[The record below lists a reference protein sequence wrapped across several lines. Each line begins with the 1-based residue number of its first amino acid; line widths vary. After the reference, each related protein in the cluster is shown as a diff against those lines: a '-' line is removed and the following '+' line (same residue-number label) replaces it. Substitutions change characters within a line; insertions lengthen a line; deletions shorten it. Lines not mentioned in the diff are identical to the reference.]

1 MEKWL
6 LHSCLTPPP
15 SCQVVTAETKAQIQG
30 AEAAFQDKVQ
40 TWVGEAK
47 VSTPI
52 FRGPINQLLSYPNA
66 DGMDKRGVKKTS
78 RGVKPGYLIYLVRQF
93 GLLQVSAA

>member
-1 MEKWL
+1 MVQEFL
-6 LHSCLTPPP
+6 ESRGNGEMASPFLPHPPPP

-66 DGMDKRGVKKTS
+66 DGMDKRGVKKTLAE
-78 RGVKPGYLIYLVRQF
+78 G
-93 GLLQVSAA
+93 